1 MEQKPLV
8 LEIKNLTVSYN
19 QSTVLKDINLTLK
32 ANQTLAIIGESGAG
46 KSTLALSI
54 ARLCA
59 GSTAGEIHFNG
70 NNLLEEQE
78 EQLRHIRGNDLAL
91 VFQNTDNALH
101 PLYPVAGQVAE
112 TVRLHNNLDK
122 AAAHERALEALA
134 ATGLTGGLAAAYPH
148 ELSGGQQQRVLI
160 AMALVN
166 NPKLLL
172 LDEPTA
178 SLDPLTKREI
188 TALLKQSAN
197 ERAVI
202 IITHDI
208 ATAAELADTVA
219 VLYGGRIIET
229 GSTRTILENPR
240 HPYTRGLLRAYPNMT
255 TVKDL
260 QGIPGSMEHNLPGCP
275 FQPRCTQSLPIC
287 ATKVPPLTITN
298 DRALACHRGGIIP
311 VLEVAGLTK
320 TWGERTAV
328 KNLDLTLY
336 EGETLAIVGE
346 SGSGKTTLAKAIIGL
361 TPPSYGEIKLNGLPV
376 KERKQAFY
384 QQIQLVFQNPKDALS
399 HRLTVGHLVKE
410 PLDIQNIGTEADRKS
425 LVKNLLAEVEL
436 PTDEV
441 FLHRYPHELSGGEA
455 QRVVIARAL
464 ALNPKVLIA
473 DEPTSALDAS
483 IQAKVVKL
491 LLRLQETRGL
501 AILFITH
508 DIALARKLSD
518 CLAIM
523 QNGQIIEQGL
533 AYKIT
538 TAPAHPYT
546 QKLLAAAAHLHWRQ
560 DF

>member
-1 MEQKPLV
+1 MEQEHLV
-8 LEIKNLTVSYN
+8 LEIKNLTVGYS
-19 QSTVLKDINLTLK
+19 QSTVLQDINLTLK

-59 GSTAGEIHFNG
+59 GNITGEIHFNG
-70 NNLLEEQE
+70 SNLLEAQE
-78 EQLRHIRGNDLAL
+78 EQLCHIRGNDLAL
-91 VFQNTDNALH
+91 VFQNIDNALH
-101 PLYPVAGQVAE
+101 PLYPVAIQVAE
-112 TVRLHNNLDK
+112 AVLLHNNLDK
-122 AAAHERALEALA
+122 AAAQERALEALA
-134 ATGLTGGLAAAYPH
+134 ATGLTGSLTTAYPH
-148 ELSGGQQQRVLI
+148 ELSGGQQQRVLL

-178 SLDPLTKREI
+178 SLDPLNKQEI
-188 TALLKQSAN
+188 TALLKQSTT

-208 ATAAELADTVA
+208 ATAAELADSVA

-229 GSTRTILENPR
+229 GPAGAILQNPR
-240 HPYTRGLLRAYPNMT
+240 HPYTRGLIRAYPNMT

-275 FQPRCTQSLPIC
+275 FEPRCTQSLSIC
-287 ATKVPPLTITN
+287 GTKVPPLTMIN
-298 DRALACHRGGIIP
+298 NRALACHRGGIIP
-311 VLEVAGLTK
+311 VLEVTSLTK
-320 TWGERTAV
+320 TWGEHIAV
-328 KNLDLTLY
+328 RNLDLTLY

-346 SGSGKTTLAKAIIGL
+346 SGSGKTTLAKTIIGL
-361 TPPSYGEIKLNGLPV
+361 TPPCSGEIKLNGQTV
-376 KERKQAFY
+376 TERNQAFY
-384 QQIQLVFQNPKDALS
+384 QQIQLIFQNPKDALS
-399 HRLTVGHLVKE
+399 HRMTVGHLVKE
-410 PLDIQNIGTEADRKS
+410 PLDIQNIGTKTDRKA
-425 LVKNLLAEVEL
+425 LVKKLLTEVEL
-436 PTDEV
+436 PSDES
-441 FLHRYPHELSGGEA
+441 FLHRYPHQLSGGEA

-464 ALNPKVLIA
+464 ALNPKILIA

-508 DIALARKLSD
+508 DIALARKVSD
-518 CLAIM
+518 CLAVM
-523 QNGQIIEQGL
+523 QNGQIVEQGL

-538 TAPAHPYT
+538 TFPSHPYT
-546 QKLLAAAAHLHWRQ
+546 QKLLAAAAHIHWRQ
-560 DF
+560 DV